1 MIFFASNE
9 IITIYAKVR
18 EENCDARRRKK
29 NLCFAIKFC
38 NDEIKRVK
46 SHIVFS
52 LNLCISFF
60 VVLQP
65 QPNFQEDAEIMPCK
79 DFRLFCN
86 KCAELVVPW
95 RKWARRG
102 IAIAALVRGHFELSF
117 RGDISFQFVSWLPMI
132 IIHLN
137 YQLVRNYSKICNLQL
152 NKVIKNI
159 SIYLIDV
166 YIFSYSHMW
175 STCPNVSME
184 YLEILNES

>member
-1 MIFFASNE
+1 
-9 IITIYAKVR
+9 
-18 EENCDARRRKK
+18 
-29 NLCFAIKFC
+29 
-38 NDEIKRVK
+38 
-46 SHIVFS
+46 
-52 LNLCISFF
+52 
-60 VVLQP
+60 
-65 QPNFQEDAEIMPCK
+65 MPCK

-166 YIFSYSHMW
+166 YIFFIFSHVVDLSKCLHGVFGNPKWKLVFFFNFRICKKLHICSYLLIIF
-175 STCPNVSME
+175 PRFVNP
-184 YLEILNES
+184 LNNC